1 MWFIWGLICWDIQI
15 SYEQSQPD
23 QVSLSLIELCAT
35 DIIAVWIACDAR
47 DAANKSGLSNEDKKR
62 LRTWNAWGFNGSR
75 NHKLGLSET
84 NNIYPD
90 LQTGCNFCLFKLI
103 CLEGVSGRKS
113 ACGRNSVST
122 IGNIAMLYFWGKLIR
137 AELHVIRAE
146 THVIQA

>member
-15 SYEQSQPD
+15 SHEQSQPD

-84 NNIYPD
+84 NSWHMYIHIILCDIIYSDGQCIYIYIYSHMLRNIGY
-90 LQTGCNFCLFKLI
+90 LFQWSFRCPKPIQIIKYLYYI
-103 CLEGVSGRKS
+103 Y
-113 ACGRNSVST
+113 
-122 IGNIAMLYFWGKLIR
+122 NILYR
-137 AELHVIRAE
+137 
-146 THVIQA
+146 